1 MYAIIAGLLAV
12 SRLPMLPVRGLLNH
26 PNVTLSITGLFGFEG
41 INWNLLILNNP
52 GLFPFIPVA
61 LVFLIVR
68 KNPGDTISKISK
80 KTVNQLKNAVLAL
93 CFGVALVQIMRFT
106 NFSIPGQDIGAMT
119 TEIARALANGFGQGF
134 PLVGPLIGGLGA
146 FVSGSHTV
154 SNVMFHGLQLET
166 ALFLKMPAILILMS
180 QTSGASIGNMVA
192 IHNAVSISAAT
203 GFKEGEGKLIAAAL
217 PFIICSLAISA
228 IMFIYLAVGMPTF
241 GW

>member
-41 INWNLLILNNP
+41 INWTLP
-52 GLFPFIPVA
+52 
-61 LVFLIVR
+61 
-68 KNPGDTISKISK
+68 
-80 KTVNQLKNAVLAL
+80 
-93 CFGVALVQIMRFT
+93 
-106 NFSIPGQDIGAMT
+106 
-119 TEIARALANGFGQGF
+119 
-134 PLVGPLIGGLGA
+134 
-146 FVSGSHTV
+146 
-154 SNVMFHGLQLET
+154 
-166 ALFLKMPAILILMS
+166 ILILMG

-217 PFIICSLAISA
+217 PFIIYSLAISA